1 MRLINKGN
9 MIGRVIA
16 GIIISGAVVLGIM
29 HLVAQMA
36 YVSTDDAYIDGRIHA
51 IAPKVGGT
59 VQKVY
64 VTDNQAVK
72 KGDLLVQI
80 DPADYDVK
88 VKEAEASLAA
98 EEARLAESE
107 AKIKKADAALAVQAA
122 AFKQA
127 TLDKKRAGRLFAQGV
142 FPQEKMEK
150 ADTGFDLAKAQ
161 FAAAEQ
167 GLFEER
173 AGQRLEEALVGT
185 RKAALEAARLDL
197 GYTRIMAPA
206 DGFITKKS
214 AEDGNMVQPGQPL
227 MAVVALGDIW
237 VSANYKE
244 TQLEHVHP
252 GQPVEILIDTYPGRV
267 FMGKVESLMAGTGAA
282 FSLFPPE
289 NALGNYVK
297 IVQRIPVKIVLDKNA
312 DTDHV
317 LRTLRVGMSV
327 IAKIKV
333 KGE

>member
-1 MRLINKGN
+1 MGLINKGN
-9 MIGRVIA
+9 MLSRVVA
-16 GIIISGAVVLGIM
+16 GIVISGMLVWGAM
-29 HLVAQMA
+29 HWLAGMA
-36 YVSTDDAYIDGRIHA
+36 YVTTDDAYTEGRIYA

-64 VTDNQAVK
+64 VEDNQLVK
-72 KGDLLVQI
+72 KGDILVQI
-80 DPADYDVK
+80 DPEDYDVK

-98 EEARLAESE
+98 EQARLGEAE
-107 AKIKKADAALAVQAA
+107 AKIKGAEAALAVQAA

-127 TLDKKRAGRLFAQGV
+127 TLDKKRAVRLFAQGV
-142 FPQEKMEK
+142 FSQERMEK
-150 ADTGFDLAKAQ
+150 ADTGFELAKAE
-161 FAAAEQ
+161 FGASEQ
-167 GLFEER
+167 GLSQAR
-173 AGQRLEEALVGT
+173 AAQRLEEALVST
-185 RKAALEAARLDL
+185 RKAVLEAAGLNA

-206 DGFITKKS
+206 DGFVTKKS

-237 VSANYKE
+237 VRANYKE

-252 GQPVEILIDTYPGRV
+252 GQPVVINIDTYPGRI
-267 FMGKVESLMAGTGAA
+267 FTGKVESIMAGTGAA

-297 IVQRIPVKIVLDKNA
+297 IVQRIPVKVKLDKNS
-312 DTDHV
+312 DSDHV
-317 LRTLRVGMSV
+317 LRVGMSV
-327 IAKIKV
+327 TAKIKV